1 MRGSC
6 TRYIIRIQAFLCIFL
21 FILTIIPAD
30 EQTDI
35 SQYQKRMKQLALQ
48 IERINHILTEELRRE
63 TSILAQL
70 DQIGLKKELARKEI
84 SMNNTRLQKANN
96 ELSDTQERII
106 ILQSKLDN
114 GKQSISKIFVTLYK
128 FGELNYLDLLFQVKD
143 IKDLVTEN
151 KNLTLL
157 AKTQEKILYDYIATM
172 DELKE
177 AEKGLQLKK
186 QEIARL
192 LASAKEKRLEL
203 ANKEQKSRSLI
214 NKIKQDKQIHKQ
226 RLEELNERRKELQNL
241 LKKILT
247 QESVF
252 PFIPSPLYEKKGK
265 LDWPISGSIISSFG
279 TKHHPRFNTR
289 THNDG
294 IEISPHTDLVVKAV
308 HPASV
313 VYSDYFR
320 GYGDLII
327 LDHGMKYYTFYGHC
341 ADLLVKKGDFV
352 NAGHA
357 IAYVGDIGSLEG
369 KTLYFAIRFRDKFLN
384 PLQWLKRR

>member
-6 TRYIIRIQAFLCIFL
+6 ARYTIRIQAFLCIFF
-21 FILTIIPAD
+21 FILAFISAD
-30 EQTDI
+30 QQIDI
-35 SQYQKRMKQLALQ
+35 SQYQRKMKEIALQ
-48 IERINHILTEELRRE
+48 IERIKNILTEETQRE

-84 SMNNTRLQKANN
+84 AMYNTQLQKATS
-96 ELSDTQERII
+96 ELSDLQERII

-114 GKQSISKIFVTLYK
+114 GKQSISKIVVTLYK
-128 FGELNYLDLLFQVKD
+128 FGELNYLDMLFQVKD
-143 IKDLVTEN
+143 IKSLVAEN

-177 AEKGLQLKK
+177 AEKGLQSKK
-186 QEIARL
+186 QEITRL
-192 LASAKEKRLEL
+192 LASTKDKRLEL

-226 RLEELNERRKELQNL
+226 RLEELNERHKDLQNL
-241 LKKILT
+241 LKRILT

-265 LDWPISGSIISSFG
+265 LDWPIPGSIISRFG
-279 TKHHPRFNTR
+279 TKHHPRFKTR
-289 THNDG
+289 TQNNG

-320 GYGDLII
+320 GYGNLII
-327 LDHGMKYYTFYGHC
+327 LDHGMKYYTLYGHC

-352 NAGHA
+352 DAGQA

-369 KTLYFAIRFRDKFLN
+369 KTLYFSIRFRDKFLN

>member
-1 MRGSC
+1 MRDSC
-6 TRYIIRIQAFLCIFL
+6 ARYTIRIQAFLCIFL
-21 FILTIIPAD
+21 FIFAFIPAD
-30 EQTDI
+30 QQTDI
-35 SQYQKRMKQLALQ
+35 SQYQRKMKEIALQ
-48 IERINHILTEELRRE
+48 IERIKHILTEEMRRE

-84 SMNNTRLQKANN
+84 AMYNTRLRKANS
-96 ELSDTQERII
+96 ELSDIQERII

-114 GKQSISKIFVTLYK
+114 GKQSISKIVVTLYK

-143 IKDLVTEN
+143 IKGLVAEN

-172 DELKE
+172 NELKE
-177 AEKGLQLKK
+177 AEKGLQSKK

-192 LASAKEKRLEL
+192 LASAKDKRLEL

-226 RLEELNERRKELQNL
+226 RLEELNERHKELQNL
-241 LKKILT
+241 LKRILT

-252 PFIPSPLYEKKGK
+252 PFVPSPLYEKKGK
-265 LDWPISGSIISSFG
+265 LDWPIPGSIISRFG
-279 TKHHPRFNTR
+279 TKHHPKFNTR
-289 THNDG
+289 TQNNG
-294 IEISPHTDLVVKAV
+294 IEISPRTDLVVKAI

-313 VYSDYFR
+313 AYSDYFR
-320 GYGDLII
+320 GYGNLII
-327 LDHGMKYYTFYGHC
+327 LDHGMKYYTLYGHC

-352 NAGHA
+352 DAGQA